1 MYRLPIV
8 LLCLIGVSLNA
19 AQTQLQIA
27 VVANK
32 GPRVDYAQALLE
44 GELQQSGQFA
54 LVERE
59 KVAATIEELSFQQS
73 GVTDQS
79 NAVAIGQHLNVHKIF
94 YAQTHRVGGKLALT
108 VQIVDVETNQ
118 VQRTISENLGT
129 TQQQI
134 AAGVSR
140 LARQLITAAAL
151 FAPAEMVA
159 IPAGR
164 FKMGSEIGLPDE
176 KPVHLVALSA
186 YEIDRYEVTRLAY
199 ESYLVAEGRKKKAD
213 LRHPQLPVVNVS
225 WNDAD
230 AYCRSRGARL
240 PTEAEWEYAARGPIG
255 GTYPWGDTPPNPALA
270 RFGGQERKPLKIGSL
285 PRGAS
290 PFGVHELAGNVAEW
304 VWDWWQPGYYEHSP
318 PKDPQGPADG
328 DYRVARGGSWNQPPD
343 ELRTSARL
351 YHNPYKGA
359 GHIGFRCAKSAG
371 F

>member
-255 GTYPWGDTPPNPALA
+255 GPYPWGDTPPNPALA

-290 PFGVHELAGNVAEW
+290 PFGVHDLAGNVAEW

-343 ELRTSARL
+343 ELRTRARL

>member
-1 MYRLPIV
+1 MHWTPI
-8 LLCLIGVSLNA
+8 LLLLLIGVSSIF

-44 GELQQSGQFA
+44 DELQQSGQFA

-59 KVAATIEELSFQQS
+59 KVAETIKELSFQQS

-79 NAVAIGQHLNVHKIF
+79 NAVAIGQNLNVHKIF
-94 YAQTHRVGGKLALT
+94 HAQTHRVGGKLALT

-118 VQRTISENLGT
+118 VQRTTTESLGT
-129 TQQQI
+129 TQDQI
-134 AAGVSR
+134 AAGVGR

-151 FAPAEMVA
+151 LLPAEMVS

-164 FKMGSEIGLPDE
+164 FEMGSEIGLPDE

-213 LRHPQLPVVNVS
+213 LHHPQLPVVNVS
-225 WNDAD
+225 WKDAD
-230 AYCRSRGARL
+230 AYCRSRGSRL
-240 PTEAEWEYAARGPIG
+240 PTEAEWEYAARNPIG
-255 GTYPWGDTPPNPALA
+255 GNYPWGKAAPNPSLA
-270 RFGGQERKPLKIGSL
+270 HYGGQERKPLRIGSF

-290 PFGVHELAGNVAEW
+290 PFGVHDLAGNVAEW
-304 VWDWWQPGYYEHSP
+304 VSDWWQPDYYEQSP
-318 PKDPQGPADG
+318 PNDPQGPADG
-328 DYRVARGGSWNQPPD
+328 DYRVLRGGSWNQPPD
-343 ELRTSARL
+343 DLRTSARL

-359 GHIGFRCAKSAG
+359 GHIGFRCARSASS
-371 F
+371 